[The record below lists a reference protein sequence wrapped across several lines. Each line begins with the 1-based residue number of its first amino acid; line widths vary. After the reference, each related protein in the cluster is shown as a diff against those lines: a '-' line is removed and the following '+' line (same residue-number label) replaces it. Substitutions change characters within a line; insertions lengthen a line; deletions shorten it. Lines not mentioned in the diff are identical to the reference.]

1 VAIKVDDLPGQN
13 LAITDLGSG
22 SFRIDGNGIPGR
34 AYRLQYTDTLTP
46 ATWLDLEGAT
56 VTTDS
61 VGRFQYTDTSGSG
74 SRYYRSVYP

>member
-1 VAIKVDDLPGQN
+1 MAIKVDGLPGQN
-13 LAITDLGSG
+13 LAITDLGGG

-46 ATWLDLEGAT
+46 ATWQDLEGAT

-61 VGRFQYTDTSGSG
+61 VGRFQYTGTSGSG